1 MVSQKNLKIYD
12 DEKRKGRPFPC
23 KEDKSFKH
31 KENNKRISTVYN
43 LLENNHHMFEG
54 WDASLMQALS
64 RTHIVKG
71 IHLSVLIHGACSFF
85 FSRVPQFER
94 AAEDRVTSAKILEKK
109 RRRRKA
115 KKSLDVEISSVSI
128 PTYAQ
133 NTSFSTQNFLSLR
146 NWAIFDF
153 LVVIFSEKKDKIWT
167 LMIINNSK
175 RLFKQF
181 IVCCSCWI

>member
-1 MVSQKNLKIYD
+1 MKKEKVARFRIKKIKVLSIRRITREYQLFIISWKITTICLKV
-12 DEKRKGRPFPC
+12 ETRRSC
-23 KEDKSFKH
+23 K
-31 KENNKRISTVYN
+31 
-43 LLENNHHMFEG
+43 
-54 WDASLMQALS
+54 
-64 RTHIVKG
+64 
-71 IHLSVLIHGACSFF
+71 LSVARTSWKASICLSWFMELAPFF

-94 AAEDRVTSAKILEKK
+94 AAEDRVTSAKIWEKK

-153 LVVIFSEKKDKIWT
+153 LVVIYSEKKDKIWT

-181 IVCCSCWI
+181 TVCCSCWI